1 MALCACGGCFARV
14 RGCFVLCARVEG
26 ALCACGGVHN
36 HLLRVERDA
45 QPHREELGLGRA
57 EVEAHVGGDQPR
69 ERHRHA
75 AEAVRVVGGVAVVVG
90 GRDER
95 VLLSRAARRER
106 RTREQADWRTGR
118 AG

>member
-1 MALCACGGCFARV
+1 MHGFVRVWRVLCACAG
-14 RGCFVLCARVEG
+14 VLC

-57 EVEAHVGGDQPR
+57 EVKAHVGGDQPR
-69 ERHRHA
+69 EGHRHA
-75 AEAVRVVGGVAVVVG
+75 AEAVGVVGGVAVVVG

-106 RTREQADWRTGR
+106 RTREQADSGTGR